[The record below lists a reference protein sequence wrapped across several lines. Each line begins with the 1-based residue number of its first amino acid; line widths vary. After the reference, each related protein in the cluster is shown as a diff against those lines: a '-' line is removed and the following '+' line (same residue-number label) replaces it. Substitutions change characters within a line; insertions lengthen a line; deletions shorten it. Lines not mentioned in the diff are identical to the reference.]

1 MDWLGA
7 GDFERQNG
15 DYEDVTSYAMN
26 EEHIQVFG
34 LELAAFAK
42 SGPASKTHA
51 AEIVQ
56 CVDKL
61 IEANATSVDEA
72 VAAYRLHCAA
82 FLERV
87 VEAKGIPVASVVSA
101 GGDAVREQPKS
112 VDKAVSARFDELLPV
127 LRALRDEH
135 VDSHAEQAS
144 AFFEKQKS
152 AFDAQLAAFLS
163 EIPIG
168 GTKAAVV
175 RGHVNP
181 LKRALSDLLEWGGE
195 MSRLQAMSFVSEV
208 SDFLTPAGGDALAMT
223 WQYSRPSCLVPSHEA
238 LHSRVYLVRDSWALK
253 QGLLRADVGF
263 VEDTRKFRREIG
275 CMCLA
280 SWHFSLPRLPEDLLT
295 PAGVAKI
302 EEARA
307 KREEFMAASQESAPT
322 PAATTPPHVPDHA
335 PVAAPAA
342 GFFSKL
348 FRNR

>member
-15 DYEDVTSYAMN
+15 DYEDVTRYAMN

-34 LELAAFAK
+34 LELADFAK

-56 CVDKL
+56 RVDKL

-127 LRALRDEH
+127 LQALLDEH
-135 VDSHAEQAS
+135 VDSYAEQAS

-175 RGHVNP
+175 RSHVNP
-181 LKRALSDLLEWGGE
+181 LKRALSDLLEWGAE
-195 MSRLQAMSFVSEV
+195 MSRLQSMSFVSEV
-208 SDFLTPAGGDALAMT
+208 SDFLSPAGGDALAMT
-223 WQYSRPSCLVPSHEA
+223 WHYSRPTCLVPSHEA
-238 LHSRVYLVRDSWALK
+238 LQGRVYLVRDSWALK
-253 QGLLRADVGF
+253 QGLLRADRAF
-263 VEDTRKFRREIG
+263 VDDTRKFRREIG
-275 CMCLA
+275 CMCSA
-280 SWHFSLPRLPEDLLT
+280 SWLFYLPSLPEDLLT
-295 PAGVAKI
+295 PAGVAKLA
-302 EEARA
+302 EGQA
-307 KREEFMAASQESAPT
+307 KKQAFMAATQESAST
-322 PAATTPPHVPDHA
+322 PAATAPRHVPGQV
-335 PVAAPAA
+335 PVAAPA
-342 GFFSKL
+342 GFFSRL